1 MKLKFLFALMIA
13 LTIFSCKKYEEDLP
27 ATNTSVDYTHG
38 AFVSNE
44 GNFMDN
50 NASISYIS
58 EEGVVTND
66 LYFTQNNA
74 PLGDVL
80 QSITLANNKAY
91 AILNNSYKI
100 EVINLQDMK
109 YQATISGFEYP
120 RHMVVADNGKG
131 YVTDGAMAG
140 FVRVINLITNT
151 IESSIAVGNG
161 PEKMVIHNN
170 KLYVCNS
177 GGWAFDS
184 TVSVIDLATH
194 EVVEVI
200 AVGDSPQDLAMD
212 ANGNLWVL
220 CSGITNYD
228 ANWVPVSH
236 TDAQIIKINTTTL
249 AAEEWQSV
257 GANGDH
263 PRQIAASADG
273 QFIYYENQ
281 GVFFFPINATDYN
294 GTEIIAEAH
303 SSLDVHPASGEIWCS
318 SISDFMNPSVV
329 KKYSNNGSLLNTF
342 AVGMGA
348 NGVVFN

>member
-1 MKLKFLFALMIA
+1 MYSKFLLATVIA
-13 LTIFSCKKYEEDLP
+13 LTIFSCKKNEETP
-27 ATNTSVDYTHG
+27 GPITTTDYSHG

-44 GNFMDN
+44 GNFMSN
-50 NASISYIS
+50 NASVSYIS
-58 EEGVVTND
+58 LSDVVNND
-66 LYFTQNNA
+66 IYYSQNNA

-80 QSITLANNKAY
+80 QSITIANNKAY
-91 AILNNSYKI
+91 AVLNNSYKI
-100 EVINLQDMK
+100 EVINMQDMK
-109 YQATISGFEYP
+109 NQATISGFEYP
-120 RHMVVADNGKG
+120 RHMVVAGNGKG
-131 YVTDGAMAG
+131 YVSDGAMAG
-140 FVRVINLITNT
+140 FVRVINLSNNT
-151 IESSIAVGNG
+151 IESSIQVGNG
-161 PEKMVIHNN
+161 PEKMLVHNN
-170 KLYVCNS
+170 KLYVCNG
-177 GGWAFDS
+177 GGWAYDN
-184 TVSVIDLATH
+184 TVSVIDLSTNS
-194 EVVEVI
+194 VVEVI
-200 AVGDSPQDLAMD
+200 AVGDSPQDLTLD

-281 GVFFFPINATDYN
+281 GVYLFPINATDYN
-294 GTEIIAEAH
+294 GTEIIAQAH

-329 KKYSNNGSLLNTF
+329 KKYSNSGSLLNTF